1 MKYSVLLAALLAFSL
16 TACGK
21 KEEAVVEPAP
31 APEVAAPAPM
41 APAEEAMPAEGEGM
55 APEGMPAE
63 GEAAPADAPA
73 PAYGN

>member
-21 KEEAVVEPAP
+21 KEEAMVEPAP

-41 APAEEAMPAEGEGM
+41 APAEEAAPAEGAG
-55 APEGMPAE
+55 APAE
-63 GEAAPADAPA
+63 GAPADAPA
-73 PAYGN
+73 PAYGR